1 MKHTKGFTLIE
12 LLVVIAII
20 ALLVGLLLPALAK
33 AQRNARTM
41 KDATQQ
47 RQIHQSFLTY
57 SNANKGKLPIPGMI
71 NRGLATFF
79 DGSAGGSVQMPGVG
93 PENIE
98 QNTTPR
104 LYSSMVAQEY
114 FGTDIIIGPTEA
126 NPQVVEDVDYDYS
139 EYDPGVDK
147 YWDDG
152 FKCDLWALPGMNF
165 FCNTSYMHEAICG
178 DRKTLK
184 WVDNQD
190 AAYPIIATRGVPQGA
205 APSEPQHKSSPT
217 LLLHGP
223 RQQWVGNV
231 VFADNHTDQI
241 MNFYPAQTTFE
252 DTSGDGGPV
261 KDNIFRAEF
270 GPEPDQVESMA
281 LADAWL
287 VISLLADGSGDFVI
301 ETYDA
306 PLP

>member
-1 MKHTKGFTLIE
+1 MRHTKGFTLIE

-57 SNANKGKLPIPGMI
+57 SNANKGKLPIPGLI

-79 DGSAGGSVQMPGVG
+79 DGSSGGSIQMPGVG
-93 PENIE
+93 PENVQ

-104 LYSSMVAQEY
+104 LFSSMIAQEY
-114 FGTDIIIGPTEA
+114 FGTDIVIGPTEA

-139 EYDPGVDK
+139 EYDPGDDK
-147 YWDDG
+147 YWDEG
-152 FKCDLWALPGMNF
+152 FECSLGAPPGTNF
-165 FCNTSYMHEAICG
+165 YCNTSFVHEAICG

-190 AAYPIIATRGVPQGA
+190 AAYPILGTRAPENGA
-205 APSEPQHKSSPT
+205 ATNDPKYERSQT

-223 RQQWVGNV
+223 RQQWIGNI
-231 VFADNHTDQI
+231 VFADNHTDQV

-252 DTSGDGGPV
+252 DPDGGGGPV
-261 KDNIFRAEF
+261 KDNIYRAEF
-270 GPEPDQVESMA
+270 GPEPDEEESMA
-281 LADAWL
+281 MADAWML
-287 VISLLADGSGDFVI
+287 IYTLADDGGDYVVGFP
-301 ETYDA
+301 EFL
-306 PLP
+306 LP